1 MPRRRCPETRSERG
15 SSGEMTDS
23 VLEERKKKKKRRR
36 WVNNEGDFRA
46 SEEKKNTKIR
56 WERGC

>member
-23 VLEERKKKKKRRR
+23 VLEERKKKKKGGGGLIMREISVRQ
-36 WVNNEGDFRA
+36 
-46 SEEKKNTKIR
+46 KKKKIQR
-56 WERGC
+56 